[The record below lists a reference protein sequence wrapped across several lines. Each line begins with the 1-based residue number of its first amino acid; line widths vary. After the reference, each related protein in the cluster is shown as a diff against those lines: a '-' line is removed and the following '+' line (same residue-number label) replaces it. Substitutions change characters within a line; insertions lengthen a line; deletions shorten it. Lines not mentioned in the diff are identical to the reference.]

1 MEAVAMSSEQIEWGV
16 ASTPLK
22 GNTESGD
29 TSLVRHF
36 TGGALAAV
44 IDGLGHGGEAA
55 EAARGAVATLEE
67 QPSESVTVLL
77 QQCHQ
82 RLQGAPRSVVMTLAS
97 FNFVENT
104 LICAGVGNVDGVLMR
119 ASPQS
124 VPPQE
129 SVLPRRGLVGGRLP
143 PLHASS
149 HSLKPGDTLVL
160 ATDGIRPGFHV
171 ELRPELSAQAIADA
185 ILRQHSLGTDDALV
199 LVVRYL
205 GAPA

>member
-1 MEAVAMSSEQIEWGV
+1 MEAVGMRSEQIEWGV

-29 TSLVRHF
+29 SYLVRHF
-36 TGGALAAV
+36 AGGALAAV
-44 IDGLGHGGEAA
+44 IDGLGHGSEAA

-67 QPSESVTVLL
+67 RPSESVIFLL

-97 FNFVENT
+97 FNFTENT
-104 LICAGVGNVDGVLMR
+104 LACAGVGNVDGVLMR
-119 ASPQS
+119 ADPRA

-143 PLHASS
+143 PLHGTN
-149 HSLKPGDTLVL
+149 HSLKPGDLLVL

-171 ELRPELSAQAIADA
+171 DLRPDLAAQAIADT
-185 ILRQHSLGTDDALV
+185 ILQQHSLGTDDALV